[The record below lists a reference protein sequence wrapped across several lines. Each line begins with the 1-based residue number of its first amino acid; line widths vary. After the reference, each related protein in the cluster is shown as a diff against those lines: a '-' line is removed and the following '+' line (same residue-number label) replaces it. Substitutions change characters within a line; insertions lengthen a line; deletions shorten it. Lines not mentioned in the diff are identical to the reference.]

1 MSGHKYPRG
10 LRRCYWKQLPGACL
24 AAEEGR
30 EPWPRAGERQWGLRV
45 TSCRQKWRGR
55 CVLWRHLCWRKLTGE
70 QQVPLWGAGA
80 HQGQYRGAELGE
92 ARVWVLVVRPRT
104 GGSVGGREGCPRA
117 GPTEVAASVEVR
129 WVQVRAAWLGEC
141 LRELFRQALSQYLT
155 TNLKPEL

>member
-1 MSGHKYPRG
+1 M
-10 LRRCYWKQLPGACL
+10 
-24 AAEEGR
+24 
-30 EPWPRAGERQWGLRV
+30 
-45 TSCRQKWRGR
+45 
-55 CVLWRHLCWRKLTGE
+55 
-70 QQVPLWGAGA
+70 
-80 HQGQYRGAELGE
+80 
-92 ARVWVLVVRPRT
+92 WVLVVRPCT